1 MKSNIIVN
9 QNVLFRTCP
18 VGCAHYKKK
27 WRASTKPIGVM
38 FVLAVALKFK
48 TNEQTETEPPK
59 AVVLQVNSLSREYML
74 PD

>member
-1 MKSNIIVN
+1 MFCLELVLLGVLII
-9 QNVLFRTCP
+9 
-18 VGCAHYKKK
+18 KKK